1 MKLPTYFKRITTL
14 CTAKLSL
21 FCLAFVGL
29 MLFSCD
35 EGGDYDKIPPPVEF
49 SSNIPV
55 DVDPALQNRLKEA
68 QDIFQLNE
76 AFNNYSWQAFVAIHW
91 PLDTAGNPMKKFT
104 DKGKATWLGWKE
116 VFQVYRAD
124 GRKPAPWG
132 APRTASGMG
141 LPKHLKGLSQN
152 ELDDPGIRVFLS
164 SKTPTHPGNFNV
176 ANETNQAF
184 AGELFDQN
192 GNLVVYEV
200 LMNEEEFDYVLDNSL
215 YNINGQINFSTK
227 NDSIANFPKGNY
239 EQDSLGAIEIKFA
252 WKILEKNDIKK
263 RYYSEEGYVIGPDS
277 VLVKK
282 DLGMIGMHISQKTPT
297 GKQWVW
303 STFEHVDNLRQNVIE
318 KDGKKVVIHPTLRDP
333 DCEIC
338 PANLDLTS
346 SVSYEFIDDNDRPH
360 WLVKTINPNKAG
372 DTLTTKYFA
381 PTNIKK
387 TQAKRMVDIP
397 VRVQNI
403 NKMMQ
408 DYFRQENS
416 VWQYYELVDTQYPL
430 DQNILPAPSLASDYV
445 LPTSVTNKPGGDPNI
460 ALLTNLTMETFFQV
474 GGQGAGGLIENGNP
488 AVEDIQIF
496 GTESCMGCH
505 SSAGIYDGYSFDN
518 GVLKTT
524 LAGQTSGDFSW
535 LLQTKAQWNQ
545 DSIPV
550 NN

>member
-1 MKLPTYFKRITTL
+1 MKLSKYFKRMITL
-14 CTAKLSL
+14 ITAKLSL
-21 FCLAFVGL
+21 FCFVFVG
-29 MLFSCD
+29 MILFSCG
-35 EGGDYDKIPPPVEF
+35 EGGSYDEIPAPVAF

-55 DVDPALQNRLKEA
+55 DVDPALQDRLK
-68 QDIFQLNE
+68 QDEDIYRLNE
-76 AFNNYSWQAFVAIHW
+76 AFNKYSWQAFVAIHW
-91 PLDTAGNPMKKFT
+91 PLDTAGNPMPNFT
-104 DKGKATWLGWKE
+104 DQGTATWLGWKE
-116 VFQVYRAD
+116 AFQVYRAD
-124 GRKPAPWG
+124 GQKPAPWG
-132 APRTASGMG
+132 APRSASGLG
-141 LPKHLKGLSQN
+141 LPTHLLGDADSRVVLS
-152 ELDDPGIRVFLS
+152 G
-164 SKTPTHPGNFNV
+164 KTPTHPGNFNI
-176 ANETNQAF
+176 ADETDQAF

-200 LMNEEEFDYVLDNSL
+200 LMNKEEFDYVIDNSL
-215 YNINGQINFSTK
+215 YNINGQINFSEK

-239 EQDSLGAIEIKFA
+239 EANELGAIEIKFA
-252 WKILEKNDIKK
+252 WKVLAPTDIKE
-263 RYYSEEGYVIGPDS
+263 RYYSDEGYVVGPDG

-318 KDGKKVVIHPTLRDP
+318 KDGKQVVIHPTLRDP

-338 PANLDLTS
+338 PANLDLTN
-346 SVSYEFIDDNDRPH
+346 SVAYEFIDDNNRPH
-360 WLVKTINPNKAG
+360 WLVTTTNPNNDA
-372 DTLTTKYFA
+372 DTIYTKYYA

-408 DYFRQENS
+408 QYFHQQNS

-430 DQNILPAPSLASDYV
+430 DQNILPPPNLASNYV

-460 ALLTNLTMETFFQV
+460 ALLTNMTMETFFQK

-488 AVEDIQIF
+488 SVEDIQIF

-505 SSAGIYDGYSFDN
+505 SSAGIYDAYYFQNDT
-518 GVLKTT
+518 LKTKS
-524 LAGQTSGDFSW
+524 AGQTSGDFSW
-535 LLQTKAQWNQ
+535 LLGKAQWNK

>member
-1 MKLPTYFKRITTL
+1 MRRSFDFKRIPILRTTS
-14 CTAKLSL
+14 LSIVCVML
-21 FCLAFVGL
+21 VSMAF
-29 MLFSCD
+29 FSCEKN
-35 EGGDYDKIPPPVEF
+35 EGYDKIPAPVAF
-49 SSNIPV
+49 SPTIPV
-55 DVDPALQNRLKEA
+55 DVDPALQDKLKQA
-68 QDIFQLNE
+68 GDIYQLNE
-76 AFNNYSWQAFVAIHW
+76 VFNEYSWQAFVAIHW
-91 PLDTAGNPMKKFT
+91 PLDADGNPMPNFT
-104 DKGKATWLGWKE
+104 DQGAPTWLGWKE
-116 VFQVYRAD
+116 AFQVYRAD
-124 GRKPAPWG
+124 GQKPAPWG
-132 APRTASGMG
+132 APRTASGLG
-141 LPKHLKGLSQN
+141 LPSHLIGEAQSRL
-152 ELDDPGIRVFLS
+152 VLS
-164 SKTPTHPGNFNV
+164 SKTPTHPGNFNIADEV
-176 ANETNQAF
+176 DQAF

-200 LMNEEEFDYVLDNSL
+200 LMNKEEFDYVVNNSL
-215 YNINGQINFSTK
+215 YNINGQINFSEK

-239 EQDSLGAIEIKFA
+239 ENGELGAIEIKFA
-252 WKILEKNDIKK
+252 WKVLEKTDIKE

-318 KDGKKVVIHPTLRDP
+318 KDGKKIMIHPTLRDP

-338 PANLDLTS
+338 PANLDLTN

-360 WLVKTINPNKAG
+360 WLVKTLNPNDQK
-372 DTLTTKYFA
+372 DTISTKYFS

-408 DYFRQENS
+408 KYFHQQNS
-416 VWQYYELVDTQYPL
+416 VWQYYELIDTQYPL
-430 DQNILPAPSLASDYV
+430 DQNILPAPNLASNYV

-460 ALLTNLTMETFFQV
+460 ALLTNMTMETFFQK
-474 GGQGAGGLIENGNP
+474 GGQGAGGLIENGDP

-505 SSAGIYDGYSFDN
+505 SSAAIYDGYYFKGD
-518 GVLKTT
+518 VLKTRS
-524 LAGQTSGDFSW
+524 AGQTSGDFSW
-535 LLQTKAQWNQ
+535 LLGKAQWNQ

-550 NN
+550 ISN